1 MRSSRV
7 IVLLGLMIGG
17 LAVPAA
23 AVATEIDNT
32 KIEWIRVSQTHLIIR
47 TVNTPSGTK
56 PCSGSHNEFA
66 ISVTAEAAAEMSRL
80 ATAAFLA
87 GRDVRIVGDDTS
99 CITDRQKIGSI
110 YLK

>member
-1 MRSSRV
+1 MAV
-7 IVLLGLMIGG
+7 LGLLIGG
-17 LAVPAA
+17 LAIPTA
-23 AVATEIDNT
+23 AVATEVDNT
-32 KIEWIRVSQTHLIIR
+32 KIEWVRVSQTHLIIR
-47 TVNTPSGTK
+47 TVNAPSGTK

-66 ISVTAEAAAEMSRL
+66 ISVTADSAAEMARL